1 MRTDEHTTLLACL
14 GDIQAAVDATALD
27 VEQLLDASGIK
38 VEDPAENSGEPPAW
52 ANEAGYRY
60 RSRRAFEAAEK
71 EIHEEK
77 RVPELVYAVE
87 RLATKEE
94 VERVRRGGPRRPV
107 GVKGLRAVEPSR
119 RREPS
124 NRLQGLG
131 PAVVATAVLIAWAV
145 VAFVVFWFLTALL
158 GF

>member
-1 MRTDEHTTLLACL
+1 MRRKKLDSVEI
-14 GDIQAAVDATALD
+14 DIPDW
-27 VEQLLDASGIK
+27 I
-38 VEDPAENSGEPPAW
+38 NH
-52 ANEAGYRY
+52 AG

-77 RVPELVYAVE
+77 RVPELVYALE

-107 GVKGLRAVEPSR
+107 GVKVLRAVEPSR

-124 NRLQGLG
+124 NRLQALG
-131 PAVVATAVLIAWAV
+131 PAVVAAAVLIALSV
-145 VAFVVFWFLTALL
+145 VAFVLFWGVAERAEVALARARRRA
-158 GF
+158 

>member
-27 VEQLLDASGIK
+27 VERLLDASGIK

-52 ANEAGYRY
+52 ANEAGYWY

-77 RVPELVYAVE
+77 RVPELVRAGE

-107 GVKGLRAVEPSR
+107 GVKGLRAAQPSR
-119 RREPS
+119 SREP

-145 VAFVVFWFLTALL
+145 VAFVVFWFLAALL